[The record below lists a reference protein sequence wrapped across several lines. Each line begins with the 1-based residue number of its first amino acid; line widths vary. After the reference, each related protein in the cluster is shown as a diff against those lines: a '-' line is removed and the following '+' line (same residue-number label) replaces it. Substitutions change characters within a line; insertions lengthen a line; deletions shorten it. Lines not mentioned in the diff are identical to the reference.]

1 MAFPSVIH
9 PDKIRAYEQT
19 DYRIAWRESAFV
31 LKIGRAS
38 AELRALYAQTGT
50 ASALFITAF
59 NPLGSMVS
67 DAANAQAHERLRGD
81 LAALGVAHEEGEG
94 VGTDAQ
100 EDWPAEK
107 SFLALGVDEARA
119 GELGRRYGQDAVVW
133 ADADGVPR
141 LLLLR

>member
-1 MAFPSVIH
+1 MSVSSVIH
-9 PDKIRAYEQT
+9 PDKIKAYEQT
-19 DYRIAWRESAFV
+19 DYRIAWGGRSFV

-38 AELRALYAQTGT
+38 AELQGLYAQTGA

-59 NPLGSMVS
+59 NPEGALAS

-81 LAALGVAHEEGEG
+81 LVALRVAHAQGEG
-94 VGTDAQ
+94 VGTDAD

-107 SFLALGVDEARA
+107 SFLALGIERSRA
-119 GELGRRYGQDAVVW
+119 EELGRRYGQDAVVW